1 MWSALPTF
9 VIGAVGAYISW
20 LQWRIADIRL
30 RHDTYERKFRVYEA
44 AKTLLVVHQF
54 KAKISDDDYFEYL
67 RGITDAE
74 FIFDDPEVTRYL
86 QTLCEQA
93 IELIRTHKAG
103 LSDEKAKV
111 SQWFLKQFDVLRSKF
126 YPSMRL
132 HPPSL
137 RQHVGPWGNRLLT
150 RLGLGWSKPLRY
162 P

>member
-1 MWSALPTF
+1 MWSAGSTLI
-9 VIGAVGAYISW
+9 IGAIGAFISW
-20 LQWRIADIRL
+20 QQWRIAEIRL

-44 AKTLLVVHQF
+44 AKTLLVVFQF
-54 KAKISDDDYFEYL
+54 KAKISQDDYFAYL

-74 FIFDDPEVTRYL
+74 FIFDDPEVIRYL
-86 QTLCEQA
+86 QLLREQA
-93 IELIRTHKAG
+93 TEFIRLREQGSTN
-103 LSDEKAKV
+103 EYAKV

-137 RQHVGPWGNRLLT
+137 GQHVGPWGNRLLA